1 MNLEAFCYLGLLRFP
16 EQLEPSLTL
25 LPNGMKEEATKFLA
39 TVKDL
44 PKAELI
50 QRWARLREQEWDA
63 LRGKALE
70 RTGLQLDQLAPSL
83 RLWCGSWV
91 INHG

>member
-1 MNLEAFCYLGLLRFP
+1 
-16 EQLEPSLTL
+16 
-25 LPNGMKEEATKFLA
+25 
-39 TVKDL
+39 VKDL

-63 LRGKALE
+63 LRGRALE